1 MKRTE
6 ESIRHEQKRPLS
18 EPSQIGTAKTQS
30 PIQIQTRTVNV
41 DRKIE
46 SKQTE
51 QQLPSTGE
59 STNAFG
65 LIGLALTAMGLAGL
79 KRKRESK

>member
-6 ESIRHEQKRPLS
+6 ESIRHEQKRPHIES
-18 EPSQIGTAKTQS
+18 TKTQS
-30 PIQIQTRTVNV
+30 PVQIQTRTVNV
-41 DRKIE
+41 ERKGE
-46 SKQTE
+46 NKLKE